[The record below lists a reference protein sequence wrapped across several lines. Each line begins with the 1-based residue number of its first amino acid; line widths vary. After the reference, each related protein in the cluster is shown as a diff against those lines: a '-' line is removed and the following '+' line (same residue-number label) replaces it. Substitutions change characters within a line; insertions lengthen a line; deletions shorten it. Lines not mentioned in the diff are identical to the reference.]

1 MEDSPILSILFPREI
16 RGMLYETMISSTG
29 VQYLGEC
36 DGLIWFLDPVTH
48 STHTL
53 PLDEVSQE
61 NIEAVLVES
70 RALFERKSNFA
81 AAHMLH
87 RV

>member
-1 MEDSPILSILFPREI
+1 
-16 RGMLYETMISSTG
+16 MLYETMISSTG

-36 DGLIWFLDPVTH
+36 DGLIWFLDPETH

-53 PLDEVSQE
+53 PVEQASAE

-70 RALFERKSNFA
+70 RALFRRKSTYSA
-81 AAHMLH
+81 SLRSAL
-87 RV
+87 